1 MPLRYVIDKERRL
14 VISTARDRVTFAE
27 IKAHQDELLQD
38 SEFDPEF
45 NQLIDTTAVT
55 VLDVSVEEAKTVA
68 RRKMFS
74 RTSRRA
80 FLAVS
85 PAVFGM
91 GRLME
96 VYHHQQAQIYVFY
109 DLPSALKWLGLEGPP
124 DPIGRKEAKTPE
136 ISEKKKKRA

>member
-1 MPLRYVIDKERRL
+1 VRCAIAAKQRARLCDNLMPLRYVIDKERRL

-27 IKAHQDELLQD
+27 IKAHQDQLLQD

-55 VLDVSVEEAKTVA
+55 VLDVSVEEAKTLA
-68 RRKMFS
+68 RRRMFS
-74 RTSRRA
+74 QTSRRA

-85 PAVFGM
+85 PSIFGM

-96 VYHHQQAQIYVFY
+96 VYHHEQSQIYVFY
-109 DLPSALKWLGLEGPP
+109 DLRSALKWLGV
-124 DPIGRKEAKTPE
+124 EALT
-136 ISEKKKKRA
+136 